1 MTRDEALAALGVFI
15 EQRLPDFGRYEDA
28 MLTGDPWMAHSLLS
42 VPLNLGLLDP
52 PEVIEAAEIAYR
64 NGRLPLNAVE
74 GFIRQ
79 ILGWREYMWHLYWW
93 LPSDYPTRNYLDA
106 RNPLPEWFEQM
117 ESSPARCLDVTLRE
131 VRETGWAHHIQ
142 RLMILGSWA
151 LQRGTT
157 RRSST
162 TGSGGRSSMG
172 TTGSCS
178 ATSSACP
185 NTPMVGS
192 SRPSRTPPAGPISRR

>member
-64 NGRLPLNAVE
+64 NGRAPLNAAE

-79 ILGWREYMWHLYWW
+79 ILGWREYMAPVLVAAFG
-93 LPSDYPTRNYLDA
+93 LPDEE
-106 RNPLPEWFEQM
+106 LP
-117 ESSPARCLDVTLRE
+117 
-131 VRETGWAHHIQ
+131 
-142 RLMILGSWA
+142 
-151 LQRGTT
+151 
-157 RRSST
+157 
-162 TGSGGRSSMG
+162 GRQK
-172 TTGSCS
+172 S
-178 ATSSACP
+178 AA
-185 NTPMVGS
+185 
-192 SRPSRTPPAGPISRR
+192 